1 MAEDKNIKDKKP
13 KVEGAAAPAK
23 DAKQEGGIKKKIT
36 SWEAIHLYRATRL
49 ADIIFNLRN
58 EGWLINTVM
67 LQRDKTRYAE
77 YILIKAGTK

>member
-1 MAEDKNIKDKKP
+1 
-13 KVEGAAAPAK
+13 
-23 DAKQEGGIKKKIT
+23 
-36 SWEAIHLYRATRL
+36 
-49 ADIIFNLRN
+49 LRN